1 MNLVQAQVVIPN
13 DLRHAAPALG
23 EWETIADPQWATK
36 DQARADEVAVDNEAI
51 RELVRRN
58 VLRHL
63 VEDSRVVN
71 TLRSGWPRHRPRRPA
86 TAPGMATWNTVRKL
100 GLALPET
107 EESTSYGT
115 PALKVRGT
123 FMARLR
129 DDQTLV
135 VKIDID
141 ERELLLSADPAV
153 YSLTPHYRAYPL
165 ILVNLKTVSR
175 TDLRDLIEDA
185 WRASAPKSL
194 VSAYDEN
201 G

>member
-1 MNLVQAQVVIPN
+1 M
-13 DLRHAAPALG
+13 
-23 EWETIADPQWATK
+23 
-36 DQARADEVAVDNEAI
+36 AVDDEAI
-51 RELVRRN
+51 GELVRRN
-58 VLRHL
+58 VLGHL
-63 VEDSRVVN
+63 VEDS
-71 TLRSGWPRHRPRRPA
+71 G
-86 TAPGMATWNTVRKL
+86 PGEDASEAAGRDTGRAGLLLLPWMATWNTVRKL

-115 PALKVRGT
+115 PALKVGGT

-141 ERELLLSADPAV
+141 ERELLLSSDPGV

-165 ILVNLKTVSR
+165 ILVNLKAVSR

-194 VSAYDEN
+194 VSAYD
-201 G
+201 GHG